1 MVQRIK
7 LLSTNAQIAVLD
19 TGGQYCH
26 LIARKIRELGVS
38 SEVFPSE
45 TAPEKLAGARG
56 IIISGGPH
64 SVYDDSSPT
73 MEQAVLTSG
82 KPVLGICYGHHLISH
97 LLGGEVRK
105 GDKGEFGL
113 AILDL
118 AASAGESK
126 LLTGVAD
133 REQVWMSHRDVV
145 MSLPPGFGVTATTST
160 CDTAVIEDPARNV
173 YGVQFHPEVVHSAPG
188 TRILENFVFSICGC
202 TKDWNAGQR
211 VALVEEQ
218 IRRTVGN
225 RNVFFF
231 VSGGV
236 DSTVAFTLC
245 LRALGPGR
253 VAGVYVDTGLMRAGE
268 TEFVEQTFE
277 KLGHGV
283 VEIAHCEEDFL
294 RPLELAREPELKRHI
309 IGEEFVKVQERII
322 ETRGLLDDNWILG
335 QGTIYPD
342 TIESGGTTKSAT
354 IKTHHNRVPAI
365 RALIEA
371 GRIVEPLAEFYKDEV
386 RAIGRQLGL
395 PDALLDR
402 HPFPGPGL
410 AIRCLCSDTDAA
422 VTRIPEG
429 WLVPV
434 RSVGVQGD
442 SRSYAPV
449 LAIDRFPSAAARL
462 QDEAT
467 ELVNRTAH
475 VNRVIARV
483 ASREPL
489 EQQRVF
495 DSVIT
500 HGRLELL
507 RRADAIVREMCA
519 VSGFESQVWQFPVV
533 LIPLGFGTER
543 DSIVLRPIQSVD
555 GMTADSVVMP
565 DKLLQDMAERLM
577 GIADLA
583 GVYYDLTH
591 KPPGTIE
598 WE

>member
-1 MVQRIK
+1 M
-7 LLSTNAQIAVLD
+7 LD

-45 TAPEKLAGARG
+45 TPLDRLAGARA

-64 SVYDDSSPT
+64 SVYDDASPT
-73 MEQAVLTSG
+73 LASPVLGAG

-118 AASAGESK
+118 STAASSRLLAGV
-126 LLTGVAD
+126 TD
-133 REQVWMSHRDVV
+133 HQQVWMSHRDVV
-145 MSLPPGFGVTATTST
+145 MALPAGFGVTATTST

-188 TRILENFVFSICGC
+188 TRILENFVFGIAGC

-245 LRALGPGR
+245 LRALGTGR

-268 TEFVEQTFE
+268 TQFVEQTFE

-283 VEIAHCEEDFL
+283 VEIAHCQDDFL
-294 RPLELAREPELKRHI
+294 HPLEFAREPELKRHI
-309 IGEEFVKVQERII
+309 IGEEFVRVQERII
-322 ETRGLLDDNWILG
+322 ESRGLLDGHWILG

-342 TIESGGTTKSAT
+342 TIESGGAHGGNSKSAT

-365 RALIEA
+365 RALIDA

-386 RAIGRQLGL
+386 RAIGKQLGL
-395 PDALLDR
+395 PAELLDR

-410 AIRCLCSDTDAA
+410 AIRCLCSETEEA
-422 VTRIPEG
+422 VTRVPEG
-429 WLVPV
+429 YLVPV

-449 LAIDRFPSAAARL
+449 LAIDQFPSVSARL

-489 EQQRVF
+489 EHQRVF
-495 DSVIT
+495 PSVIT

-507 RRADAIVREMCA
+507 RRADAIVREMCLA
-519 VSGFESQVWQFPVV
+519 SGFESQVWQFPVV
-533 LIPLGFGTER
+533 LIPLGSGEAR

-555 GMTADSVVMP
+555 GMTADSVGMP
-565 DKLLQDMAERLM
+565 DALLRDMADRLM
-577 GIADLA
+577 AIADLA